1 MSILSVDNISP
12 IGSGTSVTV
21 NSAATLVLNNANSTG
36 VITATSFVGSGA
48 NLTGL
53 AGGGTGLDLND
64 NTKIRLG
71 AGDDLSLF
79 HDGNRS
85 VINNSTGELRIVSGS
100 DIIIGKRSADDTS
113 YSELIAA
120 FKVDG
125 AVELYH
131 DNSKKLET
139 NSTGAKVYGSL
150 LVDSFLDISPPGN
163 NAVLIKNPAN
173 GIIGFGANNQ
183 TNQVIITT
191 DGHLG
196 ITGDSKEL
204 RLGASEDLKLYHDGN
219 DSYIDDAGVGSLI
232 LRTTTNSNVTIKS
245 TNDVMAKFMTA
256 DRVELYHNNS
266 KKFETMSS
274 GARIQGGLLFNSDT
288 AAANTLDDYEEGT
301 WTPDWR
307 GASALGTTT
316 YGTYN
321 VASYVK
327 IGNQVTIRGFS
338 QIRGS
343 SGGSGFWFINN
354 LPFFV
359 GGGDDRRYRSVGNVL
374 LSNFNFQ
381 DSERDIMC
389 FIERNNND
397 MQIRGTRDNLSDSPN
412 ISVNM
417 DTNFDITW
425 TITYPTV

>member
-21 NSAATLVLNNANSTG
+21 NSAATLVLTNANSTG